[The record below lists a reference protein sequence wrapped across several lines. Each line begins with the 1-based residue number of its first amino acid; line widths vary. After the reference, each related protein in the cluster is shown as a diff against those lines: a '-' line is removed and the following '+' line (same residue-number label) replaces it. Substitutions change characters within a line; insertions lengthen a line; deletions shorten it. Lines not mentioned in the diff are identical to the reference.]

1 MSIFNPFVFTFLEYK
16 SIILRCDQPSN
27 FLVLPLSTISIKAH
41 VLNMLTE
48 TVVRMTTPQ
57 ISNLTA
63 TLQSNTTLI
72 SPQQA
77 VDSFT
82 TEAMS

>member
-1 MSIFNPFVFTFLEYK
+1 MSIFDPFAFAFLEYK

-48 TVVRMTTPQ
+48 TVVRMTLPQ
-57 ISNLTA
+57 ISKITA
-63 TLQSNTTLI
+63 TLQSNTTLT

-77 VDSFT
+77 LDSFS